1 MDDETFWRHFRLT
14 REQYEVLN
22 GKLTKMGGKLNT
34 KLGGPTRISQNI
46 KTLISL
52 WYMANQNSFKEFG
65 DIFNVAQSTAH
76 HVVIQILTAIC
87 HTAPA
92 YIKWPSLC
100 DKHICA
106 GVFARWTGIENVTGA
121 IAIDGCHIRWQR
133 TKKHNSGYINRKGYY
148 SMQLQGICGFF
159 FFFIVTID

>member
-1 MDDETFWRHFRLT
+1 MT

-34 KLGGPTRISQNI
+34 ELGGPTRISQNI

-76 HVVIQILTAIC
+76 YVVIQILTAIC

-121 IAIDGCHIRWQR
+121 IAIDGCHIR
-133 TKKHNSGYINRKGYY
+133 
-148 SMQLQGICGFF
+148 
-159 FFFIVTID
+159 